1 MVQECFSV
9 MSDVMDKKTGRMNV
23 ATYSSIQTIK
33 YGLSAEVSNSEIS
46 KPKSVQLFQR
56 SNRLKSP
63 VMKETVTEIRNSK
76 KVYEDELK
84 VSKEKSTK
92 TSAKRVTEKEILETT
107 FEVETSLKNKLID
120 TTPLVTND
128 KNTQQSSEDRNKTA
142 KST

>member
-1 MVQECFSV
+1 
-9 MSDVMDKKTGRMNV
+9 
-23 ATYSSIQTIK
+23 
-33 YGLSAEVSNSEIS
+33 
-46 KPKSVQLFQR
+46 
-56 SNRLKSP
+56 
-63 VMKETVTEIRNSK
+63 MKETVTEIRNSK